1 MDDDS
6 LERRAIDK
14 TRFRLD
20 ATINVAH
27 ILTTIGMVYALF
39 NWGSGVNAAQ
49 AVQENKIQTIR
60 MDRER
65 DRAEMLQA
73 LREINNKLDRMEERG
88 R

>member
-6 LERRAIDK
+6 LERREIDK

-49 AVQENKIQTIR
+49 AVQESKIQTIR
-60 MDRER
+60 ADRER